1 MVLKRQHGINWF
13 LVLFVFLFSFI
24 IVVYNFIN
32 KSDSVF
38 AEQNTVSF
46 SLSQNDGTKLTNLA
60 GGTVCG
66 NMGNGG
72 SGDSYNISTVKYSE
86 PSYEAGEYVFTFD
99 PNGYTVYKPFIF
111 NTPLK
116 LSEITSLTFDVYA
129 DFYVEDGFGYCF
141 YGREKDEDGNKKFL
155 WSTKGVVLL
164 GAENDG
170 SDAVVLDPFFP
181 VKSWQKWTITGDDLI
196 KLANNDGI
204 IKGFRVAAAVDISNW
219 TLERDMAL
227 RINNVSAETK
237 NAGYNVT
244 FVEGETSYSESAE
257 GNIVLGE
264 GTVNN
269 GEIFVGWTTDVKNI
283 ESLYFTG
290 TVYNVNSDV
299 TFYAVTI
306 DFCMTDGAY
315 LRVVSDDSSI
325 NGIRFQANIS
335 SSDYSLIERFVV
347 SKGIMISPAAY
358 WTEREFVL
366 QNGST
371 DTPVL
376 VASVEKDDWAKTSE
390 NNIFYGSIIN
400 IYENNFSLRF
410 AARGFI
416 TLKSGDIEKTFYT
429 AYSDEKNA
437 RSLNELAESYRNQPA
452 DASGNNFAE
461 Q

>member
-1 MVLKRQHGINWF
+1 MLKRQHGINRF

-24 IVVYNFIN
+24 VVVYNFIN

-46 SLSQNDGTKLTNLA
+46 SLSKDDGTKLTNLA

-66 NMGNGG
+66 NMGKGG
-72 SGDSYNISTVKYSE
+72 SGDSYNISTVKYSK
-86 PSYEAGEYVFTFD
+86 PSYDYEAGEYVFTFD

-111 NTPLK
+111 KTPLK

-129 DFYVEDGFGYCF
+129 DLYIEGDFGYCF
-141 YGREKDEDGNKKFL
+141 YGMHGDKFL
-155 WSTKGVVLL
+155 WSTKGIILL
-164 GAENDG
+164 GIENDG

-181 VKSWQKWTITGDDLI
+181 VKSWQKWTITGDDLV
-196 KLANNDGI
+196 KLANNDGM
-204 IKGFRVAAAVDISNW
+204 IKGFRVAAAVDISKW
-219 TLERDMAL
+219 TNETKMTM
-227 RINNVSAETK
+227 RIGEVRAETETS
-237 NAGYNVT
+237 GHNVT

-315 LRVVSDDSSI
+315 LRVVSEDSSI

-366 QNGST
+366 QNNSA

-376 VASVEKDDWAKTSE
+376 VASVEKDDWAKTGE

-437 RSLNELAESYRNQPA
+437 RSLNELAESYRNQLA

>member
-46 SLSQNDGTKLTNLA
+46 LPSQDDGTKLTNLA

-66 NMGNGG
+66 NMGKGG
-72 SGDSYNISTVKYSE
+72 SGDSYNISTVKYSK

-111 NTPLK
+111 YTPLK

-141 YGREKDEDGNKKFL
+141 YGKQKDKFL
-155 WSTKGVVLL
+155 WSSTGIIIL

-181 VKSWQKWTITGDDLI
+181 MRSRQEWTITGDDLV

-204 IKGFRVAAAVDISNW
+204 ITGFRVAAGVDISNW
-219 TLERDMAL
+219 TTKTEMTM
-227 RINNVSAETK
+227 RIGEVRAETETS
-237 NAGYNVT
+237 GHNVT
-244 FVEGETSYSESAE
+244 FVEGETSYSERAE

-264 GTVNN
+264 GAVTD
-269 GEIFVGWTTDVKNI
+269 GKIFVGWTTDADNVEN
-283 ESLYFTG
+283 LYFAG
-290 TVYNVNSDV
+290 TEYEVNSDV

-306 DFCMTDGAY
+306 GFAMTDGAY

-325 NGIRFQANIS
+325 NKISGKYHIIRLFPCRAICNFQGHYDFS
-335 SSDYSLIERFVV
+335 R
-347 SKGIMISPAAY
+347 
-358 WTEREFVL
+358 RVL
-366 QNGST
+366 
-371 DTPVL
+371 D
-376 VASVEKDDWAKTSE
+376 
-390 NNIFYGSIIN
+390 
-400 IYENNFSLRF
+400 
-410 AARGFI
+410 
-416 TLKSGDIEKTFYT
+416 
-429 AYSDEKNA
+429 
-437 RSLNELAESYRNQPA
+437 
-452 DASGNNFAE
+452 
-461 Q
+461 

>member
-1 MVLKRQHGINWF
+1 MLKRQHGINRF
-13 LVLFVFLFSFI
+13 LVLFVFLFSFLI
-24 IVVYNFIN
+24 IAQNFIN
-32 KSDSVF
+32 KSESVF
-38 AEQNTVSF
+38 AEEKTVGF
-46 SLSQNDGTKLTNLA
+46 SLSKDDGTKLTNLD

-66 NMGNGG
+66 NMGFGG
-72 SGDSYNISTVKYSE
+72 DGDSHSISTVVYSIPS
-86 PSYEAGEYVFTFD
+86 PSYDSGEYVLEFD

-111 NTPLK
+111 DTPLK
-116 LSEITSLTFDVYA
+116 ISEINALTLDVFA

-141 YGREKDEDGNKKFL
+141 YGKQKDKFL
-155 WSTKGVVLL
+155 WSTKGIILL

-170 SDAVVLDPFFP
+170 SEAVVLDPFFP

-204 IKGFRVAAAVDISNW
+204 ITGFRVAAAVDISNW
-219 TLERDMAL
+219 TTETEMTM
-227 RINNVSAETK
+227 RIGEVRAETETS
-237 NAGYNVT
+237 GHNVT
-244 FVEGETSYSESAE
+244 FVEGESSYSERAE

-269 GEIFVGWTTDVKNI
+269 GEIFVGWTTDADNVEN
-283 ESLYFTG
+283 LYFAG
-290 TVYNVNSDV
+290 TEYEVNSDV

-306 DFCMTDGAY
+306 DFCMTDGAF
-315 LRVVSDDSSI
+315 LRIVADEAAI

-366 QNGST
+366 QNNSA